1 MVSIQVTLAE
11 AVTKAAQEAKYC
23 KQKNYKKKKWK

>member
-11 AVTKAAQEAKYC
+11 AVTTAAQEAKYC
-23 KQKNYKKKKWK
+23 KQKNSKKN